1 MRSSLRLK
9 LVSGLTGIMLL
20 LTASPV
26 WSATQSDLKA
36 AENKLNTTRAKIRA
50 GDAGKV
56 RLGREVKA
64 ADDQLGALESQLRQ
78 LSEEA
83 GKARAAK
90 NTITAELDR
99 LRAELAKSQ
108 SKLNKATAKLKRLSR
123 SLNRRAGN
131 AYKNGEVSLIEVL
144 LDSQDFSDFITRFR
158 FLQTIVNL
166 DATLVREI
174 KTTKAGIEKAR
185 AAIEKD
191 RAATQLREDALAVEV
206 DRLDGLASAQLAKN
220 NEVKASISSKQ
231 QLIAKIDSEK
241 NSLLTEEAQEAESA
255 RQILAQLNQGGAV
268 PVVGAPSSSGFIW
281 PVSGS
286 ITGQF
291 GESRPGHMHTGIDIA
306 VPTGTPVAASKAGR
320 VAIASYYG
328 GYGNLVVIDHG
339 GGVTTWYGHNSQLT
353 VSVGQQVGQ
362 GQLIAKAGSTG
373 HSTGPHVHF
382 EVRVNGNPQN
392 PRNYLP

>member
-1 MRSSLRLK
+1 MRSGLRLK

-20 LTASPV
+20 LTAAPV
-26 WSATQSDLKA
+26 WSVTTSDLNTV
-36 AENKLNTTRAKIRA
+36 ENKLNETRAKIRA
-50 GDAGKV
+50 GDAGKA
-56 RLGREVKA
+56 RLGQEVKA

-78 LSEEA
+78 LNEEA

-108 SKLNKATAKLKRLSR
+108 SKLDKATAKLKRLSK

-131 AYKNGEVSLIEVL
+131 AYKNGEVSLLEVL

-185 AAIEKD
+185 ATIEKD
-191 RAATQLREDALAVEV
+191 RAATQLREDELAVEV
-206 DRLDGLASAQLAKN
+206 DRLDGLAYAQLTKN
-220 NEVKASISSKQ
+220 NEVKASIDAKEQ
-231 QLIAKIDSEK
+231 MMAKIDSDK
-241 NSLLTEEAQEAESA
+241 QAWLASEAEFSA
-255 RQILAQLNQGGAV
+255 SADRIRQQLSQGGAV
-268 PVVGAPSSSGFIW
+268 PVVGTPSTSGFIW
-281 PVSGS
+281 PASGPVSSPYGPRW
-286 ITGQF
+286 G
-291 GESRPGHMHTGIDIA
+291 RLHAGIDIS
-306 VPTGTPVAASKAGR
+306 VPYGASVVASKAGR
-320 VAIASYYG
+320 VAIAEYYG

-339 GGVTTWYGHNSQLT
+339 GGVTTYYGHNSGFA

-362 GQLIAKAGSTG
+362 GQLIARAGSTG
-373 HSTGPHVHF
+373 NSTGPHVHF
-382 EVRVNGNPQN
+382 EVRVGGTAQN